1 MRRYSIAVIPGD
13 GIGPEVI
20 AEGVKVLKQVGS
32 LDGNLEFMFQEF
44 PWGSEYYLEKG
55 QMMPEDALET
65 LEKYDAIYFGAVGL
79 PEIPDWIPAHKLL
92 YKIRRSF
99 NQYVNLRPVKLLKGV
114 SCPLKKEVPIDMVFI
129 RENIEGEYS
138 DMGGRHYGGTPHE
151 LATQVNIFT
160 RMGIERVM
168 EYGYELAKK
177 RRGKLTSITKSNAL
191 MHSMVLWDKIF
202 EEYKKRYPFIENSQ
216 ILVDAMAM
224 YMVNEPESF
233 DVVVASN
240 LFGDIL
246 TDLGA
251 ALQGGLGFAPSGNI
265 NPDKTFPSM
274 FEPVHGSSPR
284 DRGKNIVNPIATIWT
299 AKLMLDHLG
308 EEQWGQKILD
318 AVEDVL
324 LEGKVRTRDIGGSS
338 STSDM
343 GEAIAEKLIENTVKK
358 RGGI

>member
-1 MRRYSIAVIPGD
+1 MRRYAIAVISGD

-20 AEGVKVLKQVGS
+20 AEGVKVLKQVGNI
-32 LDGNLEFMFQEF
+32 DGNVEFMLEEF

-55 QMMPEDALET
+55 QMMPDDALET
-65 LEKYDAIYFGAVGL
+65 LKKYDAIYFGAVGL
-79 PEIPDWIPAHKLL
+79 PEVPDWIPAHKLL
-92 YKIRRSF
+92 YTIRRSF

-114 SCPLKKEVPIDMVFI
+114 SCPLKKEVDIDMVFI

-138 DMGGRHYGGTPHE
+138 DMGGRHYGGTPNE

-160 RMGIERVM
+160 RRGIERVM
-168 EYGYELAKK
+168 GYGYELAKK
-177 RRGKLTSITKSNAL
+177 RSGSLASITKSNAL
-191 MHSMVLWDKIF
+191 MHSMVLWDEIY
-202 EEYKKRYPFIENSQ
+202 EEYKKEYPNIESSQ
-216 ILVDAMAM
+216 VLVDAMAM
-224 YMVNEPESF
+224 YMVNIPESF

-284 DRGKNIVNPIATIWT
+284 EKGKNIVNPIATIWT

-308 EEQWGQKILD
+308 EEQWGQRILD

-324 LEGKVRTRDIGGSS
+324 LAGKVRTRDIGGSS

-343 GEAIAEKLIENTVKK
+343 GDAIVEKLRENANKS
-358 RGGI
+358 